1 MEMKV
6 KLLRA
11 WQFFSK
17 GHVIPDMPA
26 AQAQMMVANGMAEYV
41 KETARSPVRAVLT
54 AGKGYITKNARG

>member
-1 MEMKV
+1 MEMKI

-11 WQFFSK
+11 WQFFPK

-41 KETARSPVRAVLT
+41 KAAARSPVREVLR
-54 AGKGYITKNARG
+54 AKNYVTRGGG